1 MIFMEYHFCGCVISD
16 LEKIKYFIDSRMEE
30 LTRYITDDSKM
41 FEIKLIVNEL
51 VINGALHGN
60 ELSRKKTV
68 FVNID
73 LNGDMLFIKVQD
85 EGKGIKYQMEDYNP
99 YDMSS
104 SGRGLVLVNGLV
116 DELKLDKNTIRAI
129 INL

>member
-1 MIFMEYHFCGCVISD
+1 MEYHFCGCVNSD
-16 LEKIKYFIDSRMEE
+16 LEKIKYFIESRIEE
-30 LTRYITDDSKM
+30 LNRYILDDTKM

-60 ELSRKKTV
+60 ELSESKTV

-73 LNGDMLFIKVQD
+73 CSDDVLFIKVKD
-85 EGKGIKYQMEDYNP
+85 EGQGIKYSFDDYDP
-99 YDMSS
+99 DEMLA

-116 DELKLDKNTIRAI
+116 DELRLDKNAIYAI